1 MKATNG
7 QIIDTCEMYESTFGC
22 DNGIAS
28 VKTNAPKATVED

>member
-1 MKATNG
+1 
-7 QIIDTCEMYESTFGC
+7 MYESTFGC